1 MAGSLTGTLDGLPV
15 DISVNESEG
24 VVLRLHSFASLR
36 GLLRCSPQ
44 FREATRFLRG
54 RQISIQLVVPGG
66 WRVPLSPQPHWLL
79 ALLGV

>member
-24 VVLRLHSFASLR
+24 VVLGLHSFASLR

-54 RQISIQLVVPGG
+54 RQISLQLVVPGG
-66 WRVPLSPQPHWLL
+66 WRVPVSPHPHWLL
-79 ALLGV
+79 SLLGM

>member
-15 DISVNESEG
+15 DISVTESDG

-44 FREATRFLRG
+44 LREATRFLRG
-54 RQISIQLVVPGG
+54 REIPLRLVVPGG
-66 WRVPLSPQPHWLL
+66 WGVPISPQPHWLL